1 MLLKEMLEDE
11 HEKGHASGLAEG
23 EQRAARL
30 FSLLMEQGRTDDM
43 AQAVQDADFR
53 EKLFKE
59 FNL

>member
-30 FSLLMEQGRTDDM
+30 FS
-43 AQAVQDADFR
+43 F
-53 EKLFKE
+53 
-59 FNL
+59 